1 MPASVVTLALRHM
14 AATAQHR
21 HLLTRGDLI
30 RGHPAVGQTVLFTH
44 AMTGIATYIF
54 LEVRMTFDVAGGFA
68 MAGPAKLMHLGAQ
81 R

>member
-30 RGHPAVGQTVLFTH
+30 RGRPAVRQTVLFTR
-44 AMTGIATYIF
+44 AMTGIATYIL
-54 LEVRMTFDVAGGFA
+54 LEMRMTFNVAGDFA
-68 MAGPAKLMHLGAQ
+68 MAGPAKLMHLGTQ